1 MNVSLRRAVV
11 LSLVVA
17 SAFAAQSITATA
29 NILPSNTPIVATN
42 TTNATFGYS
51 GITITCR
58 TATVSGT
65 TPALGVSALSVTLAY
80 RNCAASGA
88 AVNVICRG
96 RMTMRLT
103 TFTSPSGTG
112 TVTLDSDFDCTF
124 DIPSAGCR
132 ISVVGP
138 QANVGTFD
146 FTNTNQILRFTLNA
160 VTGTDTGGVCA
171 GSTVART
178 GRGTAIYTSNDMPGV
193 RIVVS

>member
-1 MNVSLRRAVV
+1 MNVSLKRVVV

-17 SAFAAQSITATA
+17 SAFAAQSTTATA
-29 NILPSNTPIVATN
+29 NTAIVATN

-51 GITITCR
+51 GITIVCR

-65 TPALGVSALSVTLAY
+65 TPALGVSAMSVTLAY
-80 RNCAASGA
+80 RNCTASGA
-88 AVNVICRG
+88 AVNVTCRG
-96 RMTMRLT
+96 RMTLRLT
-103 TFTSPSGTG
+103 AFTSPSGTG
-112 TVTLDSDFDCTF
+112 TVALDSDFDCTF

-160 VTGTDTGGVCA
+160 VAGTDTGGICA

-193 RIVVS
+193 RVVVS